1 MNDLRVK
8 LVARRVRYLRV
19 QSALPIYEKHCFPLS
34 ACRRDIDLAGDARV
48 GAAVA
53 AFAADDRFTLSIS
66 PYLRIKAHAG
76 LTIDRRTDN
85 YKGGSEYNYRSEY
98 VTKEGEQEFESLA
111 YLNGH
116 WMIYP

>member
-53 AFAADDRFTLSIS
+53 AFAADDRFTLL
-66 PYLRIKAHAG
+66 PVPCLGACDRAPAMM
-76 LTIDRRTDN
+76 IDEDLHGPIDVE
-85 YKGGSEYNYRSEY
+85 K
-98 VTKEGEQEFESLA
+98 VGEILA
-111 YLNGH
+111 KYA
-116 WMIYP
+116 